1 MDERNTV
8 EQYRAKLLTMSQDEL
23 CQVTAFPLGKTLGIV
38 WVELTLDRIVATMPV
53 TPLHHQPFGCLHGG
67 VSLLLAETVAGM
79 GGFLNSPP
87 GKAAFGVEI
96 NANHLRSVRA
106 GILRAISTPLHVG
119 RTTQVWDIR
128 IWDEA
133 ERLVCVSRCT
143 MAVGDL
149 EPSPESAAHQAG

>member
-1 MDERNTV
+1 
-8 EQYRAKLLTMSQDEL
+8 MSQDEL
-23 CQVTAFPLGKTLGIV
+23 RQMTAFPLGKTLGIE
-38 WVELTLDRIVATMPV
+38 WLELTLDRIVATMPV

-96 NANHLRSVRA
+96 NANHLRPVQA
-106 GILRAISTPLHVG
+106 GILRAVSTPLHIG

-133 ERLVCVSRCT
+133 ERLVCASRCT

-149 EPSPESAAHQAG
+149 QPYPDTAVPRA

>member
-1 MDERNTV
+1 MDERTTL

-23 CQVTAFPLGKTLGIV
+23 RQMTAFPLGKTLGIE
-38 WVELTLDRIVATMPV
+38 WVELTLQRVVATMPV

-79 GGFLNSPP
+79 GGFLNSPA

-96 NANHLRSVRA
+96 NANHLRPVQA
-106 GILRAISTPLHVG
+106 GVLRAVSTPLHIG
-119 RTTQVWDIR
+119 RTTQVWEIR

-133 ERLVCVSRCT
+133 ERLVCASRCT

-149 EPSPESAAHQAG
+149 VSQPDSAAHHAG